1 MPTLHCGSLV
11 FPDCQAV
18 IFDKD
23 GTLENS
29 WDYLVRL
36 TEARLDALES
46 RCPSVSPKLA
56 PALGYRDG
64 ELDPAGLMAVGSR
77 RDCQIASAVILAQA
91 GLGWFECLS
100 LAQGSFLEADQRV
113 ASGSFL
119 FPGVRECLE
128 RLCQGSFKLAIL
140 SAARTTVVEKFVR
153 SHELTPYF
161 QVLMGSDL
169 TYAKPDPALYRQ
181 VCDLLG
187 VKPERTLMIGDAQ
200 GDIAMARQC
209 GAPALALCWPEL
221 PPRTLTGMTGVI
233 ASLEPLG

>member
-36 TEARLDALES
+36 TEARLDALERRS
-46 RCPSVSPKLA
+46 PGVSQRLA

-77 RDCQIASAVILAQA
+77 RDCQIASAVVLAQA
-91 GLGWFECLS
+91 GWGWFECLS
-100 LAQGSFLEADQRV
+100 FAQASFEEADRQV
-113 ASGSFL
+113 SAVSSL
-119 FPGVRECLE
+119 FPGVRDCLE
-128 RLCQGSFKLAIL
+128 RLRQGGFKLGIL
-140 SAARTTVVEKFVR
+140 SAARTAVVEKFVET
-153 SHELTPYF
+153 HQLAPYF